1 MMVCDGGLA
10 GGGKPAGVRTWMDS
24 KFNGPIAAEVL
35 ARGKGR
41 PGTHAEYEAYMDQ
54 GGSLDVLQDAARFDE
69 AAMYE
74 LIGRYRRLPQAELE
88 QPRAAGDPIADQIST
103 QPDRGPQMD
112 PAADARLAEAMW
124 ERRRTAI
131 CRRRR
136 KRSRPRA
143 CAQGSGQKP
152 R

>member
-1 MMVCDGGLA
+1 MVCDGGLA

-74 LIGRYRRLPQAELE
+74 LIGRYRRLP
-88 QPRAAGDPIADQIST
+88 
-103 QPDRGPQMD
+103 
-112 PAADARLAEAMW
+112 
-124 ERRRTAI
+124 
-131 CRRRR
+131 
-136 KRSRPRA
+136 
-143 CAQGSGQKP
+143 
-152 R
+152 